1 MVLVLQLI
9 LLQGL
14 LALQRETVMLDNT
27 AINDTESAPFSKRL
41 GNFVFLKFSVHM
53 GLFVM
58 QTLSLSLVLV

>member
-1 MVLVLQLI
+1 MVLVLLSI

-14 LALQRETVMLDNT
+14 LALQRETAMLGST
-27 AINDTESAPFSKRL
+27 AINDTESVPFSKRL